1 MISPIDLLSEFPK
14 LETQNLVLRETKLS
28 DAEAVFKIF
37 RDEKVTRYHD
47 IETAT
52 SIEQAKWLINR
63 RLERYRK
70 KQAIRWGIA
79 KKKDNIIIGSCGFG
93 IENSFSAELG
103 YELASEYWRQ
113 GIMTE
118 ALQAILTWGFHQLNL
133 NRIEAR
139 VMQENIA
146 SIQLLKKMLFLEEGL
161 LREDGF
167 WKGKF
172 HDLKIYSLLKREYL
186 AVNLS

>member
-1 MISPIDLLSEFPK
+1 MISINFFNEFPQ
-14 LETQNLVLRETKLS
+14 LETQNLILRETKLS

-37 RDEKVTRYHD
+37 SDEKVTKYHD
-47 IETAT
+47 LETAT

-63 RLERYRK
+63 RAERYRQ

-79 KKKDNIIIGSCGFG
+79 KKKNNIIIGSCGFS
-93 IENSFSAELG
+93 IKNSFLAELG
-103 YELASEYWRQ
+103 YELASEHWQQ

-118 ALQAILTWGFHQLNL
+118 ALQAILAWGFHQLDL
-133 NRIEAR
+133 NRIEAM

-146 SIQLLKKMLFLEEGL
+146 SLQLLKKLSFLEEGL
-161 LREDGF
+161 LREYGF

-172 HDLKIYSLLKREYL
+172 HDLKIYSILKREYL
-186 AVNLS
+186 AANLS